1 MHSLA
6 LSHTLSPSL
15 ATRYVI
21 QICLLVDGRT
31 LQVSLA
37 AYKEEKKAHVS
48 YVKEI
53 GTGVTMLYLCQCVG
67 WLISH

>member
-1 MHSLA
+1 MTLLTAAMPAGLIQSGHRMHSLA
-6 LSHTLSPSL
+6 LSLSLTLSPSL

-37 AYKEEKKAHVS
+37 AYKGGEES
-48 YVKEI
+48 PCW
-53 GTGVTMLYLCQCVG
+53 LC
-67 WLISH
+67 

>member
-1 MHSLA
+1 MTLLTAAMPAGLIQSGHRMHSLA

-37 AYKEEKKAHVS
+37 AYKGGEES
-48 YVKEI
+48 P
-53 GTGVTMLYLCQCVG
+53 C
-67 WLISH
+67 